1 MHVFEL
7 VQQRR
12 ALVPRHVRGAVDDVV
27 AEQRRDRDERE
38 VVHVEL
44 GRELAELVVDPFEHL
59 LVVVDEVHL
68 VDAQHEV
75 RDAEQRREERVAPRL
90 LDDAVAG
97 VDEDQREVGGRRAGD
112 HVARVLDVAGGVG
125 DDELAGRRREV
136 AVGDVDRD
144 ALLALGAQ
152 AVGEQREVHALLAA
166 QARRVLDRVER
177 VLEDLL
183 RVVEQT
189 DR

>member
-1 MHVFEL
+1 M
-7 VQQRR
+7 
-12 ALVPRHVRGAVDDVV
+12 
-27 AEQRRDRDERE
+27 
-38 VVHVEL
+38 HVEL
-44 GRELAELVVDPFEHL
+44 GREVAELVADALEDL

-75 RDAEQRREERVAPRL
+75 RHAEQRREERVPPRL
-90 LDDAVAG
+90 LDDAVAR
-97 VDEDQREVGGRRAGD
+97 VDEDQREVGRRRAGD
-112 HVARVLDVAGGVG
+112 HVARVLDVAGRVG
-125 DDELAGRRREV
+125 DDELAGRGGEV

-144 ALLALGAQ
+144 ALFPLGAQ
-152 AVGEQREVHALLAA
+152 AVGEQREVHALFAA

-189 DR
+189 TDERALAVVDRAGGREAEEFHP